1 MPDTCL
7 TKPIAFS
14 FCKRPAQKSIFWNY
28 QQQITEGIG
37 GNNCDDATTNA
48 ILDRILFRCVI
59 IKLANESFCF
69 KRQKTIVEKS

>member
-1 MPDTCL
+1 MPDTCV

-14 FCKRPAQKSIFWNY
+14 FCKRPARKSIFWNY

-48 ILDRILFRCVI
+48 ILDRILFRCEIV
-59 IKLANESFCF
+59 KLARESFRW
-69 KRQKTIVEKS
+69 KSRKTIVEKN